1 MEELLN
7 GASIPAIAAIVY
19 WVVNLIKS
27 VTQNNEKVK
36 RLIPLIST
44 GLGIICG
51 VVAFFAV
58 PQIMPTDNIIVA
70 LIFGGASGLTAT
82 GYHQI
87 FKQQSKDVEGA

>member
-27 VTQNNEKVK
+27 ATQNSEKVK
-36 RLIPLIST
+36 RFIPIISA
-44 GLGIICG
+44 GLGVICG

-70 LIFGGASGLTAT
+70 IIFGGASGLTAT

-87 FKQQSKDVEGA
+87 FKQQSKGVEEA